1 LTRGRRAAAAP
12 ELYALAFARLAQLR
26 GDDVTRERE
35 FAAARAAAPNAA
47 AAIARLQAQAQLA
60 AGDLTGARAT
70 LSSVADD
77 DSPQVLELRAQ
88 LARRSGEQNFEVDLH
103 IAIEAKQGDNAV
115 FVTELVYAALFALE
129 NIPAENLQPVLLI
142 ECPRLIFPFARRIIA
157 DATRDGGF
165 PPLMLDPIDFAQ
177 LYQQQI
183 AAAQAQAAEANQ
195 PN

>member
-1 LTRGRRAAAAP
+1 MSDENQQETPPAADNGQSAP
-12 ELYALAFARLAQLR
+12 ENLPRLAILTQYVK
-26 GDDVTRERE
+26 DFSFEN
-35 FAAARAAAPNAA
+35 PNAPA
-47 AAIARLQAQAQLA
+47 SLIQGNPQPNINV
-60 AGDLTGARAT
+60 
-70 LSSVADD
+70 SVDV
-77 DSPQVLELRAQ
+77 Q
-88 LARRSGEQNFEVDLH
+88 ARRSGEQNFEVDLH
-103 IAIEAKQGDNAV
+103 ISIEAKQGDNAV
-115 FVTELVYAALFALE
+115 FMTELVYSALFTLE
-129 NIPAENLQPVLLI
+129 NIPQENLQPVLLI

>member
-1 LTRGRRAAAAP
+1 MSDENQQETPPAADNGQSAP
-12 ELYALAFARLAQLR
+12 ENLPRLVILTQYVK
-26 GDDVTRERE
+26 DFSFEN
-35 FAAARAAAPNAA
+35 PNAPA
-47 AAIARLQAQAQLA
+47 SLFQGNPQPNINV
-60 AGDLTGARAT
+60 
-70 LSSVADD
+70 SVDV
-77 DSPQVLELRAQ
+77 Q
-88 LARRSGEQNFEVDLH
+88 ARRSGEQNFEVDLH
-103 IAIEAKQGDNAV
+103 ISIEAKQDDDAV
-115 FVTELVYAALFALE
+115 FVTELVYSALFALE
-129 NIPAENLQPVLLI
+129 NIPQENLQPVLLI